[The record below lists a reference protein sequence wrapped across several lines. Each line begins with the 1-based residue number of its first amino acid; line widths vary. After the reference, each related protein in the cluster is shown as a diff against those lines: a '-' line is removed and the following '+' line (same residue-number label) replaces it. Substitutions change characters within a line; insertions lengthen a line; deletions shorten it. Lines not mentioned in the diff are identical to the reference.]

1 MTMEGQGEHRWIGF
15 IVFKDQSTITNR
27 FIKCKKTDSVG
38 TIVSQCPEFESAQL
52 EVVVTYGGQNC
63 LQVPQNLTSIFQLM
77 VLDNDM
83 PVEVIYDMNFRYV
96 YVYVRDTRVQ
106 GQDSSADRKSAF
118 DILMGVNRNYTHLPP
133 LKRYVSCR
141 AVFIFKKQNSY
152 LQIL

>member
-1 MTMEGQGEHRWIGF
+1 MNTVGLVLLF
-15 IVFKDQSTITNR
+15 LKTNQQLPTDLSSV
-27 FIKCKKTDSVG
+27 KKQTVG

-96 YVYVRDTRVQ
+96 YVHVRDARVQ

-141 AVFIFKKQNSY
+141 AVFIFKKQNS
-152 LQIL
+152 